1 MYRVIRHCNLQTL
14 LQLRPQNL
22 IGKREDCGHELDVT
36 ANVIRVYLHVAFHVS
51 SIYTSFESESSREE
65 KQPTSVNKSQH

>member
-14 LQLRPQNL
+14 FQLRPQNL
-22 IGKREDCGHELDVT
+22 IGKREDCGHELD
-36 ANVIRVYLHVAFHVS
+36 VIRVYLHVAFHVS
-51 SIYTSFESESSREE
+51 SIYTSFESESSREG